1 MNPTRRQFLLAG
13 GSVAMVVAGSLIS
26 PRFAPRPAGL
36 PPDSE
41 DEIFTVTHSDE
52 EWRSLLTSAQYQV
65 LRREATERP
74 YTSKLNDEHRP
85 GTFHCAG
92 CEQALFSSDT
102 KFDSRAGWPSFW
114 QPLEGA
120 IGTRRDVS
128 FAMLRTEVH
137 CSRCGGHLG
146 HVFNDG
152 PRPTGLR
159 YCMNGVAMTF
169 RPASA

>member
-1 MNPTRRQFLLAG
+1 MNPTRRQLLQAG
-13 GSVAMVVAGSLIS
+13 GGVAMVVAGALIS
-26 PRFAPRPAGL
+26 PRFAPRAAGL

-41 DEIFTVTHSDE
+41 NETFAVMHTDD
-52 EWRSLLTSAQYQV
+52 EWRRLLTPAQYQV

-74 YTSKLNDEHRP
+74 YTSPLNDEHGA

-92 CEQALFSSDT
+92 CEQALFSSAT
-102 KFDSRAGWPSFW
+102 KFDSRTGWPSFW
-114 QPLEGA
+114 QPLDGA
-120 IGTRRDVS
+120 VGTRRDAS

-169 RPASA
+169 RPAAA